1 MAASTS
7 TAQQRTGL
15 VQWLDLM
22 NSAVEQLSDDKVKL
36 TVDVPAH
43 DVHHAVE
50 HAANDLAASVR
61 IPGFRQG
68 KVPRPILIKRVGKER
83 LYTEA
88 VESHIGGWFWNA
100 ATRARVNPIAQPQYE
115 YELPASESEDWRF
128 SATVEVQPKPEPA
141 DWTQLEVPKHE
152 AEVPAEAV
160 QTELEALQQ
169 TVGELVPVE
178 GRPAQDGDTAVIDL
192 LADDGSAQRDYVIDL
207 GSERL
212 VEEVENGILGLSP
225 GESREIAYELADGT
239 RRNATV
245 TVKELKE
252 RVVPPLD
259 DDLAKA
265 ASEFDTLDALRAEI
279 EDRLRGQ
286 VDDELEGLFRA
297 AAVDE
302 LVRATKF
309 SAAGPLVEARTRE
322 LVTGLARSLQARGID
337 ADSYLQLTGQT
348 PEVLESRLRAEAAM
362 SVERELVLEA
372 VADKLGIQ
380 VSDDE
385 IRDELRTA
393 GETDED
399 IEQFVAEGGADR
411 VRDDIRLK
419 KALDRVVAE
428 VKPIAPE
435 LHEAREAIW
444 TPEQEQAAETPK
456 LWTPGSKE

>member
-1 MAASTS
+1 
-7 TAQQRTGL
+7 
-15 VQWLDLM
+15 
-22 NSAVEQLSDDKVKL
+22 
-36 TVDVPAH
+36 
-43 DVHHAVE
+43 
-50 HAANDLAASVR
+50 
-61 IPGFRQG
+61 
-68 KVPRPILIKRVGKER
+68 
-83 LYTEA
+83 
-88 VESHIGGWFWNA
+88 
-100 ATRARVNPIAQPQYE
+100 
-115 YELPASESEDWRF
+115 LPASESEDWRF

-192 LADDGSAQRDYVIDL
+192 IADDGSAQRDYVIDL

-245 TVKELKE
+245 TVNELKE

-362 SVERELVLEA
+362 SVARELVLEA

>member
-1 MAASTS
+1 
-7 TAQQRTGL
+7 
-15 VQWLDLM
+15 M
-22 NSAVEQLSDDKVKL
+22 NPAVEQLSDDKVKL

-50 HAANDLAASVR
+50 HAANDLASSVR
-61 IPGFRQG
+61 IPGFRKG
-68 KVPRPILIKRVGKER
+68 KVPRPILLQRVGKER
-83 LYTEA
+83 LYSEA

-100 ATRARVNPIAQPQYE
+100 ATRARVNPIAQPEYE
-115 YELPASESEDWRF
+115 YELPANESEDWRF

-152 AEVPAEAV
+152 AEVPVEAV
-160 QTELEALQQ
+160 QAELEALQS

-178 GRPAQDGDTAVIDL
+178 GRPAGDGDTAVVDL
-192 LADDGSAQRDYVIDL
+192 IAEDGTAQRDYVVDL

-212 VEEVENGILGLSP
+212 VEEIENGIRGLSS
-225 GESREIAYELADGT
+225 GESREIAYELADGS
-239 RRNATV
+239 RRTATV
-245 TVKELKE
+245 ALKELKQ
-252 RVVPPLD
+252 RVLPPLD

-265 ASEFDTLDALRAEI
+265 ASEFDTLDELRAEI
-279 EDRLRGQ
+279 EGRLRGQ
-286 VDDELEGLFRA
+286 VEDELEGLFRA

-302 LVRATKF
+302 LVKATKF

-322 LVTGLARSLQARGID
+322 LLTGLARSLQARGID
-337 ADSYLQLTGQT
+337 ADSYLQLTGQS
-348 PEVLESRLRAEAAM
+348 PEVLEGRLRAEAAM
-362 SVERELVLEA
+362 SVARELVLEA

-385 IRDELRTA
+385 IREELRTA

-444 TPEQEQAAETPK
+444 TPEQEQATETPK